1 MREKLS
7 IPAGAVRF
15 LSSRLFGAA
24 MLAVASAVL
33 TLILVFQTQLV
44 SVTDGTSS
52 HFIVTMNTD
61 TDQILSQAG
70 IYLSPDDQISISN
83 SGDTFRN
90 ITILRAGDLK
100 NSDATLSLD
109 ESNAGVINVSYYGM
123 LAQYGSETEETVEYQ
138 TIETSEA
145 IPYETSERAT
155 TLLRV
160 GRTKV
165 LREGADGKKV
175 TQYQQKL
182 VNGQVVETTL
192 LGTNITQEPVTK
204 QVLVGAESMQPYS
217 EYGTGGIELDA
228 NGFPVSY
235 RQLITGKGTC
245 YNGPTMTCSTG
256 RRAMPGHV
264 AVDPRE
270 IPYGSRLYITSADG
284 SYVYGYAIAADTGG
298 FIYTTNVLID
308 LFITDYDECAL
319 FGLRDVRVYVL

>member
-1 MREKLS
+1 MREKLCIS
-7 IPAGAVRF
+7 AGAVRF
-15 LSSRLFGAA
+15 LKSRLFGAV
-24 MLAVASAVL
+24 MLAIASAVL

-52 HFIVTMNTD
+52 HFIVTMNMD
-61 TDQILSQAG
+61 TDQVLSQAG
-70 IYLSPDDQISISN
+70 IYLSPDDQISISDCGE
-83 SGDTFRN
+83 SSRN
-90 ITILRAGDLK
+90 ITILRASDLN
-100 NSDATLSLD
+100 NSDATFSLD
-109 ESNAGVINVSYYGM
+109 ESSAGTINVSYYGM
-123 LAQYGSETEETVEYQ
+123 LAQYGSETEEVVEYQ

-145 IPYETSERAT
+145 IPYETNERAT

-165 LREGADGKKV
+165 LREGADGKRV
-175 TQYQQKL
+175 TQYEQKL

-192 LGTNITQEPVTK
+192 LGTTVTQEPVTK
-204 QVLVGAESMQPYS
+204 QVLVGSTSMDAYS
-217 EYGTGGIELDA
+217 EYGTGGIQLDA

-235 RQLITGKGTC
+235 KQLITGKGTC

-270 IPYGSRLYITSADG
+270 IPYGSKLYITSADG

-298 FIYTTNVLID
+298 FIYTTDVLVD
-308 LFITDYDECAL
+308 LFITDYAECSL